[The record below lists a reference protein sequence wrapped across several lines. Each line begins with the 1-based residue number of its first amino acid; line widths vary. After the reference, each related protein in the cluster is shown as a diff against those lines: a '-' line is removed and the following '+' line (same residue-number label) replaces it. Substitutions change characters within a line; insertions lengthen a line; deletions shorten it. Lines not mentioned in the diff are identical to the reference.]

1 MVAIHGIPCCGA
13 CQKAYG
19 MDGEVVEMTNY
30 KTEAEMNSVP
40 NDYHIKVR
48 DDQIEL
54 LQEENFRLNKRLDE
68 AHKKNS
74 TDIFYVLCLSL
85 ITNFL
90 FLVWK

>member
-1 MVAIHGIPCCGA
+1 
-13 CQKAYG
+13 

-54 LQEENFRLNKRLDE
+54 
-68 AHKKNS
+68 
-74 TDIFYVLCLSL
+74 
-85 ITNFL
+85 